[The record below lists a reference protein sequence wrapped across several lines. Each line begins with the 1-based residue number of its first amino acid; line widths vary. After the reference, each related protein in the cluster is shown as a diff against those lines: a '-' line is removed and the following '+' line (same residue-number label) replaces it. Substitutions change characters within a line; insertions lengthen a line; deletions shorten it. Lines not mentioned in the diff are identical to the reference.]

1 MNSTIQT
8 TLFGDAFQSA
18 NTNKRQF
25 LEKMDSLIPWQDWIS
40 IIEPIYYEG
49 VIGQKPYPIEL
60 MLRIHILQNFYD
72 LADMA
77 VMNEILDSRAFS
89 DFCGVSSPKEVPN
102 GDTIGRFRNLL
113 IENNIQEQIFV
124 QVIKILQEHKLILKK
139 GTIVDSTLI
148 AAPSSTKNAD
158 RQRDPEAH
166 SVKKGNQWYFG
177 YKAHIGVDK
186 DTGLV
191 HHVKAT
197 AANVHDTEAV
207 DDIIYGDEDELYGD
221 SGYLNV
227 EEHISEDKQ
236 KEGREYNINRRRGA
250 KKKLEPNDALVFEI
264 EEFEK
269 STVRSKVEH
278 VFGVVKRLFRFRRTR
293 YRGLRKQQA
302 KLNMIFALANLYL
315 AGRRNLPA

>member
-1 MNSTIQT
+1 MNSILQT

-18 NTNKRQF
+18 KTNKRQF
-25 LEKMDSLIPWQDWIS
+25 LEKMDSLIPWQDWVS

-49 VIGQKPYPIEL
+49 VVGQKPYSIEL

-77 VMNEILDSRAFS
+77 VMYEILDSRAFS
-89 DFCGVSSPKEVPN
+89 DFCGVSSPKEVPD

-113 IENNIQEQIFV
+113 IDNNIQEQIFL
-124 QVIKILQEHKLILKK
+124 QVVKILQKHNLILKK

-158 RQRDPEAH
+158 RKRDPEAH

-207 DDIIYGDEDELYGD
+207 DDIIHGDEDELYGD

-264 EEFEK
+264 EEFAK

-278 VFGVVKRLFRFRRTR
+278 VFGVVKRLFQFRRTR

-302 KLNMIFALANLYL
+302 KFNMIFALANLYL
-315 AGRRNLPA
+315 ADKKNLLA

>member
-1 MNSTIQT
+1 MKSKLQT
-8 TLFGDAFQSA
+8 TLFGDSFQSTK
-18 NTNKRQF
+18 TNKKQF
-25 LEKMDSLIPWQDWIS
+25 LEKMDSLIPWQDWVSMID
-40 IIEPIYYEG
+40 PIYYEG
-49 VIGQKPYPIEL
+49 KVGQKPYPIEL
-60 MLRIHILQNFYD
+60 MLRIIILQSFYD

-77 VMNEILDSRAFS
+77 VMYEILDSRAFS
-89 DFCGVSSPKEVPN
+89 DFCGVSSPEEVPN

-113 IENNIQEQIFV
+113 IKHGIDEQIFA
-124 QVIKILQEHKLILKK
+124 QVLSILNKHNLILKK

-207 DDIIYGDEDELYGD
+207 DDLIDGDEDELYGD

-227 EEHISEDKQ
+227 EEHISDEKK
-236 KEGREYNINRRRGA
+236 KEGREYKINRRRGA
-250 KKKLEPNDALVFEI
+250 KKKLEPNDQLIFEI
-264 EEFEK
+264 EEFAK

-278 VFGVVKRLFRFRRTR
+278 VFGVVKRLFRMRRTR

-302 KLNMIFALANLYL
+302 KFNITFALANLYL
-315 AGRRNLPA
+315 ADKKNLLA

>member
-1 MNSTIQT
+1 MNSILQT

-18 NTNKRQF
+18 KTNKRQF
-25 LEKMDSLIPWQDWIS
+25 LEKMDSLIPWQDWVS

-49 VIGQKPYPIEL
+49 VVGQKPYSIEL

-77 VMNEILDSRAFS
+77 VMYEILDSRAFS
-89 DFCGVSSPKEVPN
+89 DFCGVSSPKEVPD

-113 IENNIQEQIFV
+113 IDNNIQEQIFL
-124 QVIKILQEHKLILKK
+124 QVVKILQKHNLILKK

-158 RQRDPEAH
+158 RKRDPEAH

-207 DDIIYGDEDELYGD
+207 DDIIHGDEDELYGD

-264 EEFEK
+264 EEFAK

-302 KLNMIFALANLYL
+302 KFNMIFALANLYL
-315 AGRRNLPA
+315 ADKKNLLA

>member
-1 MNSTIQT
+1 MNSILQT

-18 NTNKRQF
+18 KTNKRQF
-25 LEKMDSLIPWQDWIS
+25 LEKMDSLIPWQDWVS

-49 VIGQKPYPIEL
+49 VVGQKPYSIEL

-77 VMNEILDSRAFS
+77 VMYEILDSRAFS
-89 DFCGVSSPKEVPN
+89 DFCGVSSPKEVPD
-102 GDTIGRFRNLL
+102 GDTIGRFRNML
-113 IENNIQEQIFV
+113 IDNNIQEQIFL
-124 QVIKILQEHKLILKK
+124 QVVKILQKHNLILKK

-148 AAPSSTKNAD
+148 ATSSSTKNAD
-158 RQRDPEAH
+158 RKRDPEAH

-207 DDIIYGDEDELYGD
+207 DDIIHGDEDELYGD

-264 EEFEK
+264 EEFAK

-278 VFGVVKRLFRFRRTR
+278 VFGVVKRLFQFRRTR

-302 KLNMIFALANLYL
+302 KFNMIFALANLYL
-315 AGRRNLPA
+315 ADKKNLSA

>member
-1 MNSTIQT
+1 MKSILQT

-18 NTNKRQF
+18 QTNKRQF
-25 LEKMDSLIPWQDWIS
+25 LEKMDSLIPWQDWVS
-40 IIEPIYYEG
+40 IINPIYYEG

-89 DFCGVSSPKEVPN
+89 DFCGVSAPKEVPN

-113 IENNIQEQIFV
+113 INNNIHEQIFI
-124 QVIKILQEHKLILKK
+124 QVVKILQEHKLILKK

-158 RQRDPEAH
+158 RQRDPDAH

-197 AANVHDTEAV
+197 AANVHDTEAA
-207 DDIIYGDEDELYGD
+207 DDVINGDEDELYGD

-227 EEHISEDKQ
+227 DEHISEENQ

-264 EEFEK
+264 EEFAK

-293 YRGLRKQQA
+293 YKGLRKQQA
-302 KLNMIFALANLYL
+302 KFHMIFALANLYL

>member
-1 MNSTIQT
+1 MNSILQT

-18 NTNKRQF
+18 KTNKRQF
-25 LEKMDSLIPWQDWIS
+25 LEKMDSLIPWQDWVS

-49 VIGQKPYPIEL
+49 VVGQKPYPIEL
-60 MLRIHILQNFYD
+60 MLRIHILQNFYN

-77 VMNEILDSRAFS
+77 VMYEILDSRAFS
-89 DFCGVSSPKEVPN
+89 DFCGVSSPKEVPD

-113 IENNIQEQIFV
+113 IDNNIQEQIFL
-124 QVIKILQEHKLILKK
+124 QVVKILQKHNLILKK

-158 RQRDPEAH
+158 RKRDPEAH

-207 DDIIYGDEDELYGD
+207 DDIIHGDEDELYGD

-227 EEHISEDKQ
+227 EAHISEDKQ

-264 EEFEK
+264 EEFAK

-278 VFGVVKRLFRFRRTR
+278 VFGVVKRLFQFRRTR

-302 KLNMIFALANLYL
+302 KFNMIFALANLYL
-315 AGRRNLPA
+315 ADKKNLSA

>member
-1 MNSTIQT
+1 MKSKLQT
-8 TLFGDAFQSA
+8 TLFGDAFPSA
-18 NTNKRQF
+18 TTNKKQF
-25 LEKMDSLIPWQDWIS
+25 LEKMDSLIPWQDWVS
-40 IIEPIYYEG
+40 IIDPIYYEG
-49 VIGQKPYPIEL
+49 KVGQKPYPIEL

-77 VMNEILDSRAFS
+77 VMYEILDSRAFS
-89 DFCGVSSPKEVPN
+89 DFCGVSSPNEVPN
-102 GDTIGRFRNLL
+102 GDTIGRFRQML
-113 IENNIQEQIFV
+113 IDNNIQEQIFT
-124 QVIKILQEHKLILKK
+124 QVIGILNKHNLILKK

-158 RQRDPEAH
+158 RQRDPDAH
-166 SVKKGNQWYFG
+166 SVKKGNQWHFG

-197 AANVHDTEAV
+197 SANVHDTEAV
-207 DDIIYGDEDELYGD
+207 DDLIYGNEDELYGD

-250 KKKLEPNDALVFEI
+250 KKKLEPNDRLIFEI
-264 EEFEK
+264 EEFTK

-278 VFGVVKRLFRFRRTR
+278 VFGIVKRLFRLRRTR

-302 KLNMIFALANLYL
+302 KFNITFALANLYL
-315 AGRRNLPA
+315 ADKRGLLA

>member
-1 MNSTIQT
+1 MNSILQT

-18 NTNKRQF
+18 KTNKRQF
-25 LEKMDSLIPWQDWIS
+25 LEKMDSLIPWQDWVS

-49 VIGQKPYPIEL
+49 VVGQKPYSIEL

-77 VMNEILDSRAFS
+77 VMYEILDSRAFS
-89 DFCGVSSPKEVPN
+89 DFCGVSSPKEVPD

-113 IENNIQEQIFV
+113 IDNNIQEQIFL
-124 QVIKILQEHKLILKK
+124 QVVKILQKHNLILKK

-158 RQRDPEAH
+158 RKRDPEAH

-207 DDIIYGDEDELYGD
+207 DDIIHGDEDELYGD

-264 EEFEK
+264 EEFAK

-278 VFGVVKRLFRFRRTR
+278 VFGVVKRLFQFRRTR

-302 KLNMIFALANLYL
+302 KFNMIFALANLYL
-315 AGRRNLPA
+315 ADKKNLSA